1 MSDIEYLRALLTC
14 RRRRV
19 LLDCATIKQHG
30 GHRQMLTQL
39 IIGSL
44 LIMATIFV
52 EVLFIQAAIR
62 VVKKHGQYHL
72 SSSKTSHQVMVLT
85 ASTLWLLAAL
95 SVSIWIW
102 AIAFWGLG
110 AFDGLERALYFSMV
124 SFTTLGFGDV
134 TLPQHWRL
142 LSGIIAANGLIL
154 FGLNT
159 AFLIEILNRLFLR
172 NDLN

>member
-1 MSDIEYLRALLTC
+1 
-14 RRRRV
+14 
-19 LLDCATIKQHG
+19 
-30 GHRQMLTQL
+30 MLSQL
-39 IIGSL
+39 FIGSL
-44 LIMATIFV
+44 LIIATILV

-62 VVKKHGQYHL
+62 ILKKHGQHYL
-72 SSSKTSHQVMVLT
+72 SSPQTSHQVIVLT

-102 AIAFWGLG
+102 ALAFWGIG
-110 AFDGLERALYFSMV
+110 AFEELERALYFSMV

-159 AFLIEILNRLFLR
+159 AFLIEILRRLFLR
-172 NDLN
+172 DEPN